1 MKEKNLEMKEAK
13 ITGFFNKDS
22 EFKGDLSFKGSFRID
37 GKFKGTINSDSVLVV
52 GETGKVEADIKVG
65 YLINNGHIKGNIQA
79 HEKVEINAKGKVTGS
94 ITAPKL
100 VIEEGAYLE
109 ANCQTAEKIIQPPL
123 EKKIDLVNKP

>member
-1 MKEKNLEMKEAK
+1 MKEKNLEMKEMK

-22 EFKGDLSFKGSFRID
+22 EFKGDLFFKGSFRID
-37 GKFKGTINSDSVLVV
+37 GKFKGTINSDSILVV

-65 YLINNGHIKGNIQA
+65 YLINNGQIKGNIQA
-79 HEKVEINAKGKVTGS
+79 NEKAEINSKGKVIGS

-109 ANCQTAEKIIQPPL
+109 ANCQTSEKVIQPPL
-123 EKKIDLVNKP
+123 EKKINLGNNP

>member
-1 MKEKNLEMKEAK
+1 MKDKNLEMKETK

-37 GKFKGTINSDSVLVV
+37 GKFKGTINSDSILVV

-65 YLINNGHIKGNIQA
+65 YLINNGQIKGNVQA
-79 HEKVEINAKGKVTGS
+79 NEKVEINAKGKVIGS

-109 ANCQTAEKIIQPPL
+109 ANCQTAEKIIQPQL
-123 EKKIDLVNKP
+123 EKKINLVNKP

>member
-1 MKEKNLEMKEAK
+1 MKEKNLEMKETK

-22 EFKGDLSFKGSFRID
+22 DFKGDLSFKGSFRID
-37 GKFKGTINSDSVLVV
+37 GNFKGTINSDSILVV

-65 YLINNGHIKGNIQA
+65 YLINNGQIKGNIQA
-79 HEKVEINAKGKVTGS
+79 NEKVEINAKGKVIGS

-109 ANCQTAEKIIQPPL
+109 ANCQTAEKIIQPAL
-123 EKKIDLVNKP
+123 EKKINLVNKP

>member
-1 MKEKNLEMKEAK
+1 MKDKNLEMKETK

-22 EFKGDLSFKGSFRID
+22 EFKGDLFFKGSFRID
-37 GKFKGTINSDSVLVV
+37 GKFKGTINSDSILVV

-65 YLINNGHIKGNIQA
+65 YLINNGEIKGNIQA
-79 HEKVEINAKGKVTGS
+79 KEKVEINTKGRVVGS

-109 ANCQTAEKIIQPPL
+109 ANCQTSEKVIQPQL
-123 EKKIDLVNKP
+123 EKTVNLGNKL

>member
-1 MKEKNLEMKEAK
+1 MKDKNLEMKETK

-37 GKFKGTINSDSVLVV
+37 GNFKGTINSESILVV

-65 YLINNGHIKGNIQA
+65 YLINNGQIKGNVQA
-79 HEKVEINAKGKVTGS
+79 NEKVEINAKGKVIGS

-123 EKKIDLVNKP
+123 EKKINLVNKS